1 MEVPG
6 EGELVNQ
13 GVQPLEFMPG
23 FNLEGYPN
31 RDSLVYRQLYGI
43 ETVHTMLRGTI
54 RYKVQLH
61 ALTSSNNNEL
71 FKRCR
76 QCTDVHGFISVTRP
90 HPIRQS
96 PAKY

>member
-1 MEVPG
+1 MIEIPG

-13 GVQPLEFMPG
+13 GVRPLEFMPG

-54 RYKVQLH
+54 RYKVELH
-61 ALTSSNNNEL
+61 AVTSINCFTQEEMMPSVL
-71 FKRCR
+71 
-76 QCTDVHGFISVTRP
+76 DVTTISG
-90 HPIRQS
+90 
-96 PAKY
+96 